1 VPLIEQSPFFRTRG
15 LAFAAIVTLLASTL
29 PAQETQ
35 LVPFPKSC
43 QPGNGRLVL
52 NAECRIIATDE
63 SLLPLANLASEE
75 MSLLFTAKCRVARDG
90 GEPGAIT
97 LKIDKQF
104 SAEAYQLEVTDRA
117 VVKGGSYK
125 GVVWGLVTLLQSATA
140 KNGQIVVPQAIIADR
155 PYAEYRGLLVD
166 LARHWH
172 PIETVKQAVVLA
184 HWYKIGYLQLHLT
197 DHESWT
203 FPSTAYPKLATPGR
217 HYTLEQLRDLESF
230 AAARGVTIV
239 PSLEMPGHAGILL
252 RAMPTLVGDD
262 PLVPATGAI
271 CPGRESTYKVADTL
285 VGEVCDVFKSTPYYH
300 IGGDEVDWS
309 AWAHCKHCS
318 DYRKQHGIEND
329 EDLYRHFLVRM
340 NEIVKKH
347 GKQMIVWEGFK
358 VGGKSTVPKDVIVME
373 FESYYELPQNY
384 IAAGYKVIN
393 TAWQPLYVVND
404 RKWSPEKILSWN
416 MYHWENWVSYSAA
429 YGKGI
434 DVPRTPLV
442 LGAQMCAWEQEAN
455 IEIPTLRQRAA
466 AMSERVWDHK
476 TRRTFADFSTRLQS
490 TDAKLTKL
498 LPTTTPASRDAR

>member
-1 VPLIEQSPFFRTRG
+1 MRLICRSFSRRTRG
-15 LAFAAIVTLLASTL
+15 IALAAIATLLASAL
-29 PAQETQ
+29 PAQEMR

-43 QPGNGRLVL
+43 QPGSGRLL
-52 NAECRIIATDE
+52 LSAECRIVAADE

-75 MSLLFTAKCRVARDG
+75 MSLLFAAKCRVARDG
-90 GEPGAIT
+90 GEAAGIT
-97 LKIDKQF
+97 LKIDKQL
-104 SAEAYQLEVTDRA
+104 SAEAYLLDVNDRA

-125 GVVWGLVTLLQSATA
+125 GVAWGLVTLLQSANVE
-140 KNGQIVVPQAIIADR
+140 NGQIVLPRLKIADR

-166 LARHWH
+166 LARRWH

-197 DHESWT
+197 DSESWT

-239 PSLEMPGHAGILL
+239 PCLEMPGHAGTLVN
-252 RAMPTLVGDD
+252 AMRTVVGDD

-271 CPGRESTYKVADTL
+271 CPGRESTYQVADTL

-300 IGGDEVDWS
+300 VGGDEVDKS
-309 AWAHCKHCS
+309 AWTKCKHCS
-318 DYRKQHGIEND
+318 DYRKRHGIGND

-340 NEIVKKH
+340 DEIVKKH
-347 GKQMIVWEGFK
+347 GKHMIVWEGFK
-358 VGGKSTVPKDVIVME
+358 VGGKITVPKDVTVME
-373 FESYYELPQNY
+373 FESLYELPQNY
-384 IAAGYKVIN
+384 VAAGYKVIN

-404 RKWSPEKILSWN
+404 RNWSPEKILSWN
-416 MYHWENWVSYSAA
+416 MYRWESWWDRSAA

-434 DVPRTPLV
+434 DVPPTPLV
-442 LGAQMCAWEQEAN
+442 IGAQMCSWEQNAD
-455 IEIPTLRQRAA
+455 IEISSLRQRLA

-476 TRRTFADFSTRLQS
+476 TRRSFADFSTRLQS

-498 LPTTTPASRDAR
+498 LPAAPAAH